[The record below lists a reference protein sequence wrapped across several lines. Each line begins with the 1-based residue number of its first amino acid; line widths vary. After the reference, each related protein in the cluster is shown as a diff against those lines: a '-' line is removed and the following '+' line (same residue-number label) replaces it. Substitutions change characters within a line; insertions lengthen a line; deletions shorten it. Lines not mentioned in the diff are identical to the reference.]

1 MMSHI
6 LEGLNEQQQEAV
18 TTTSGPVL
26 VLAGAG
32 SGKTKTLT
40 HRIAYILEN
49 EDVWQSNV
57 LAVTFTN
64 KAAKEMRER
73 LGALLGENPGSYSF
87 MPWMGTFHSICVRI
101 LRQDATALGYP
112 NNFVIY
118 DEDDRRG
125 LVRQVMKNLG
135 VTDKEIKPAAVSS
148 IISTAKNKLQT
159 PDEYLSLAR
168 GPKAEIIATVYKG
181 YEAERSRARALDFD
195 DLLLETVRLLKT
207 KPEIRKKWQ
216 EQFKFILIDEYQDTN
231 AAQYNIVQLLLNQDK
246 NICAVG
252 DDWQSIYSWRGADFS
267 NILNFERDFPGT
279 KVIKLEQ
286 NYRSTGSILQAA
298 QDVIE
303 RNFNRSEK
311 TLWTDEGEG
320 LPVRIYRVED
330 DMREAALVADM
341 IREQVDTGQRK
352 YDDFAVLY
360 RTNAQSQAFERVLS
374 RQHIPT
380 RIVGG
385 LRFVDRAAIRDMLA
399 YLRLCFQPHDLS
411 SFLRVVNVPARGV
424 GKVSQ
429 DKFIAWQQESD
440 QDIVSAM
447 SAIEQTNR
455 VTGRAKT
462 SLLKLGGQL
471 RQVQAMIKDGVGPA
485 ECLDF
490 IYRTIGYREYLELD
504 PLKSVDNI
512 ELVGQLISD
521 AKQYADVQTFLEEYA
536 LMSSIDEHSDD
547 GAVTLMTLHAA
558 KGLEF
563 PVVFL
568 AGLEEGIFPH
578 SRAVD
583 GMEDDIEEERRLCYV
598 GMTRARQELYISCAS
613 SRLQF
618 GQRKYNDP
626 SRFLKDMKSAIDA
639 GRQSSPYQEEVY
651 VPDDSAFDYSD
662 IPVEDGARV
671 RSSLFGDGTVTEVD
685 GGAVVVEFDSGAKRK
700 LNIEYA
706 RLELL
711 S

>member
-1 MMSHI
+1 MSHI
-6 LEGLNEQQQEAV
+6 LEGLNERQQEAV
-18 TTTSGPVL
+18 TTTRGPVL

-64 KAAKEMRER
+64 KAAREMRER
-73 LGALLGENPGSYSF
+73 LGVLLGEESSRYSF

-101 LRQDATALGYP
+101 LRQDAEAIGYP
-112 NNFVIY
+112 TNFVIY

-125 LVRQVMKNLG
+125 LIRQVMKDAG
-135 VTDKEIKPAAVSS
+135 VTDREIKPAAVSG
-148 IISTAKNKLQT
+148 IISNAKNKLQN
-159 PDEYLSLAR
+159 PDEYLAAAR
-168 GPKAEIIATVYKG
+168 GPKAEVIAAIYKG
-181 YEAERSRARALDFD
+181 YETERLRSRALDFD
-195 DLLLETVRLLKT
+195 DLLIEVVRLLKT
-207 KPEIRKKWQ
+207 KLEVRRKWQ

-231 AAQYNIVQLLLNQDK
+231 AAQYNIVRLLLGEES

-303 RNFNRSEK
+303 RNHNRSDK
-311 TLWTDEGEG
+311 VLWTDESEG
-320 LPVRIYRVED
+320 LPVRVYRVED
-330 DMREAALVADM
+330 DLREATLVADM
-341 IREQVDTGQRK
+341 IREQISSSGRS

-360 RTNAQSQAFERVLS
+360 RTNAQSQVFERVLS
-374 RQHIPT
+374 KSHIPT

-385 LRFVDRAAIRDMLA
+385 VRFVDRAAIRDMLA
-399 YLRLCFQPHDLS
+399 YLRLCYQPNDLA
-411 SFLRVVNVPARGV
+411 SFLRVVNVPARGI

-429 DKFIAWQQESD
+429 DKFIAWQQESER
-440 QDIVSAM
+440 DIVSAM
-447 SAIEQTNR
+447 AMADQSSR
-455 VTGRAKT
+455 VTGRAKV
-462 SLLKLGGQL
+462 SLVSLGGQL
-471 RQVQAMIKDGVGPA
+471 RQIQAMMEGGVGPA
-485 ECLDF
+485 DCLEYVF
-490 IYRTIGYREYLELD
+490 KVMGYREYLELD

-521 AKQYADVQTFLEEYA
+521 AKQYADIQTFLEEYA
-536 LMSSIDEHSDD
+536 LMSSVDENTDD

-568 AGLEEGIFPH
+568 VGLEEGIFPH

-583 GMEDDIEEERRLCYV
+583 GLEDDIEEERRLCYV
-598 GMTRARQELYISCAS
+598 GMTRARQELYISCAG

-626 SRFLKDMKSAIDA
+626 SRFLDDMKSAIDVN
-639 GRQSSPYQEEVY
+639 RDREMEEVY
-651 VPDDSAFDYSD
+651 VPDDSYDYND
-662 IPVEDGARV
+662 IPVEEGTRV
-671 RSSLFGDGTVTEVD
+671 RSSIFGEGVVVEID
-685 GGAVVVEFDSGAKRK
+685 GGAVVVDFDSGVRRK
-700 LNIEYA
+700 LNVEFA
-706 RLELL
+706 RLELI